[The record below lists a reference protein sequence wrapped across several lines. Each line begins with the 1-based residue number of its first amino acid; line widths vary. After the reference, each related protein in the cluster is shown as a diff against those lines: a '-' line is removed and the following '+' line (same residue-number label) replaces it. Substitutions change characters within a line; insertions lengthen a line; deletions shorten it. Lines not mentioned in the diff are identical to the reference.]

1 MIGDGGIFG
10 AALIGEPGVFGADGG
25 IVEAG
30 GNGMSRG
37 DLAVFVLQNVG
48 VSALEN
54 AGARSRKTLMG
65 GEASGVFA
73 EFNAAATRFDADHL
87 YVGIAEEIVKEADGI
102 RAAADAGEKM
112 RGQAL
117 FGGEDLFAGFAAD
130 DHLKIADHRGIGMR
144 AENGAEE
151 IVRGA
156 DVGDPIA
163 HGLVDGVLERAAAG
177 IDGDDLRAEHAHAR
191 DVEGLARHV
200 FRAHVD
206 DALEAEMR
214 GDGGGS
220 DAVLARARFRDNARL
235 AHLHGQQAL
244 ADGVIDFMRAGVE
257 QIFALQI
264 NAWSA
269 EFFGEARSELQ
280 RCWTARKIFH
290 KIVEASLKPGI
301 RLRSFIPTFELK
313 ERHHQRFGNVAAAV
327 GAESSRRRRW

>member
-1 MIGDGGIFG
+1 MR
-10 AALIGEPGVFGADGG
+10 
-25 IVEAG
+25 
-30 GNGMSRG
+30 RG
-37 DLAVFVLQNVG
+37 DLAVFILQNVS

-54 AGARSRKTLMG
+54 TGARAGKTLMG
-65 GEASGVFA
+65 AEASRVFA
-73 EFNAAATRFDADHL
+73 EFTATATGFDADHFHI
-87 YVGIAEEIVKEADGI
+87 GIAEKIVKEADGI
-102 RAAADAGEKM
+102 RTAADAGEKV
-112 RGQAL
+112 RGKAL
-117 FGGEDLFAGFAAD
+117 FGSEDLFAGLAAD
-130 DHLKIADHRGIGMR
+130 DHLKIAHHRGIGMR

-151 IVRGA
+151 IVRGT
-156 DVGDPIA
+156 DVGNPIP
-163 HGLVDGVLERAAAG
+163 HGLVDGILERAAAG
-177 IDGDDLRAEHAHAR
+177 IDADDLRAEHAYAR

-220 DAVLARARFRDNARL
+220 DAVLARASFRDNARL

-269 EFFGEARSELQ
+269 EFFGEARSALQ
-280 RCWTARKIFH
+280 RCWAARKIFH
-290 KIVEASLKPGI
+290 KIVEASLKQGI
-301 RLRSFIPTFELK
+301 RLRSFIRTFELK

-327 GAESSRRRRW
+327 GAESSRCRRW